1 MDGTGRDR
9 MGRVRQPLFQGGATD
24 EPVWLV
30 CAVIRRFRRDFSAC
44 RAILHFDFGETVS
57 FSCAKLYNC
66 LRITEALSFGKDEGS
81 ANRRGAEPS
90 VFSGIVRRS
99 SGQRFCVFSD
109 VNDKCAVLC
118 ENIASPGDWRSGSAG
133 PLQGQGRRFKSCIA
147 HHVCMKSFEQCLLGG
162 LFCFRFSFRRVCVLR
177 VLRARRNLGPQQG
190 HTLTCAP
197 VHPGFLQSGCARA
210 SFSFASFQAR

>member
-24 EPVWLV
+24 ESVWLV
-30 CAVIRRFRRDFSAC
+30 CGVIRRFRRDFLAC
-44 RAILHFDFGETVS
+44 GVILHFDFGETVS

-99 SGQRFCVFSD
+99 SGRRFCVFSD
-109 VNDKCAVLC
+109 VNDKRAVLC

-133 PLQGQGRRFKSCIA
+133 PLQGQGRGFKSLIA
-147 HHVCMKSFEQCLLGG
+147 HHLILKPLSSVLGGFVLCLLKPHSG
-162 LFCFRFSFRRVCVLR
+162 LLKFHLLR
-177 VLRARRNLGPQQG
+177 IP
-190 HTLTCAP
+190 
-197 VHPGFLQSGCARA
+197 
-210 SFSFASFQAR
+210 

>member
-90 VFSGIVRRS
+90 VF
-99 SGQRFCVFSD
+99 FCT
-109 VNDKCAVLC
+109 VLC
-118 ENIASPGDWRSGSAG
+118 ISLIARCLAFSA
-133 PLQGQGRRFKSCIA
+133 
-147 HHVCMKSFEQCLLGG
+147 
-162 LFCFRFSFRRVCVLR
+162 
-177 VLRARRNLGPQQG
+177 
-190 HTLTCAP
+190 
-197 VHPGFLQSGCARA
+197 
-210 SFSFASFQAR
+210 